1 MMKDGARDIEIE
13 QTEDG
18 LWVAGA
24 AGRGRLAQIST
35 TVIRIDLEGH
45 AYTEFASAMQPFMDE
60 LVRTRGRL
68 YLGIDA
74 EGMSSYD
81 SRFRY
86 LWTEWIKA
94 NDRVIDGLLFLF
106 RSRIVQSAAVIMNA
120 VTGGDIVEACD
131 DRDEFEDRLAAAVL
145 SCRRAAAATAPAC

>member
-1 MMKDGARDIEIE
+1 MANAARDIEVGT
-13 QTEDG
+13 TEDG

-24 AGRGRLAQIST
+24 AGRGRLAQISN
-35 TVIRIDLEGH
+35 TVIRIDVEGH
-45 AYTEFASAMQPFMDE
+45 AYAEFASTMQPSMDR
-60 LVRTRGRL
+60 LVAEYGRI
-68 YLGIDA
+68 YLGIDG

-94 NDRVIDGLLFLF
+94 NNHALDGVLILF

-120 VTGGDIVEACD
+120 VTGGDTVEACD

-145 SCRRAAAATAPAC
+145 SCRKAACDR